1 MESKLKFMLITIFGL
16 TSVLGVIFT
25 SLLIHEGIH
34 ILQLGEA
41 ESICYDMQQDT
52 FMHVSHDLNK
62 VYNGKIIYDKNIGY
76 WEKQAVIGEN
86 IFLVL
91 LSMLMGFILRR

>member
-1 MESKLKFMLITIFGL
+1 
-16 TSVLGVIFT
+16 
-25 SLLIHEGIH
+25 
-34 ILQLGEA
+34 
-41 ESICYDMQQDT
+41 MQQDT